1 VSREQ
6 STAMLARLQ
15 HSRAVV
21 QASVSFADVRAF
33 SPASIASGQRTLVCH
48 SQKRLPGLGRFR
60 KNRCPLCTL
69 PLPPATLSS
78 PFPVGDLFVVPNPV
92 FLKAVQLSNSARPEL
107 FGVLL
112 WSIGLYFGLS
122 QNVRWGEA
130 LRVALAGALPFSK
143 ETADSLATALHTLP
157 FLFAAF
163 GIDSALNYST
173 GGNSSW
179 AVATGVGFAM
189 YGVLFELA
197 RSSARSKKLDDT
209 EATAFDM
216 FSDFAARRLERTGRC
231 HLQDIRAALRNDDRA
246 RRLARIND
254 EQLRR
259 FVRTWAPSA
268 VRSRNG
274 FYRNLSIRSQGTPR
288 SIF

>member
-1 VSREQ
+1 M
-6 STAMLARLQ
+6 TARFQ
-15 HSRAVV
+15 HSRALM
-21 QASVSFADVRAF
+21 QTHLAF
-33 SPASIASGQRTLVCH
+33 SDIRVISPADIACRQRTLVCR
-48 SQKRLPGLGRFR
+48 SLKRMPGPGRIQTR
-60 KNRCPLCTL
+60 KCPLCAL
-69 PLPPATLSS
+69 PLPPASLSS
-78 PFPVGDLFVVPNPV
+78 PFPIGDTFVIPNPV
-92 FLKAVQLSNSARPEL
+92 FLRAAQLSNSARPEL
-107 FGVLL
+107 LGVLL

-122 QNVRWGEA
+122 QNLRWGEA
-130 LRVALAGALPFSK
+130 LRIALAKALPFSE
-143 ETADSLATALHTLP
+143 ETADSVATALHTLP
-157 FLFAAF
+157 FLFAGFA
-163 GIDSALNYST
+163 IDSALNYST

-197 RSSARSKKLDDT
+197 RSSARSKKLDDS
-209 EATAFDM
+209 EATAFGI
-216 FSDFAARRLERTGRC
+216 FSDFAARRLERAGRC

-246 RRLARIND
+246 RRLASIND

-274 FYRNLSIRSQGTPR
+274 FYRNLSIRSQGTQR